1 MEVIQN
7 NKQKKEIDRL
17 YHAPDII
24 DVPAPAPAKASIDI
38 VANYDSIEANQKK
51 TKPLV
56 EERKDGSTFVDLK
69 A

>member
-24 DVPAPAPAKASIDI
+24 DVPAPAPAKASTDI
-38 VANYDSIEANQKK
+38 VANYDSIEAN
-51 TKPLV
+51 
-56 EERKDGSTFVDLK
+56 
-69 A
+69 